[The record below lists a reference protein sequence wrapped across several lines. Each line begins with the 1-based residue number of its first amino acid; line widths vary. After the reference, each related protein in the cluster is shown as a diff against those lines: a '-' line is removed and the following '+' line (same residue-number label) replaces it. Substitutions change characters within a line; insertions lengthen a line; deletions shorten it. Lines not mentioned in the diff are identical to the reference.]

1 MIGYIKGKITALFDR
16 MCFIETAGVGY
27 RVFITDIDHDEL
39 QTGEESR
46 LYIHMAVRE
55 DAITLYGFLSRETYE
70 AFLSLLT
77 VSKIGPKAAMSIL
90 SVMTPGTLA
99 IAVQNRNISA
109 LTKIPGIG
117 KKTAERMLVE
127 LKDKLKG
134 FVPAGEVTTDVAE
147 PAIASGIEEEVM
159 NALRSLGYMPEE
171 VAAVIHRVAL
181 EHPEFTDAGPMI
193 GAVLREL
200 GKERG

>member
-134 FVPAGEVTTDVAE
+134 FVPAGEVTADV
-147 PAIASGIEEEVM
+147 EEAM